1 MIVRSNTFALV
12 LLMTVLFPAPAL
24 AGGLG
29 VFDMTGFHA
38 GVDPASEEGANGT
51 WLDQCGGIE
60 LLIGG
65 KATRLSGRIRMLY
78 NYVYSKNTS
87 DHFGVALLG
96 MEIQLLRNLQRPAG
110 VHIHLDAGPGFIA
123 LQHEEFGMADLGL
136 GIHRELGK
144 HITLFAEVSG
154 QLRFRRKVWGGAVV
168 TAGVRFPID

>member
-1 MIVRSNTFALV
+1 MNARSNGFALAL
-12 LLMTVLFPAPAL
+12 LLMVLSPAPAL

-38 GVDPASEEGANGT
+38 GVDPSSEEGANGS
-51 WLDQCGGIE
+51 WLDQGGGVE

-65 KATRLSGRIRMLY
+65 KATRIAGRVRVLY
-78 NYVYSKNTS
+78 NYVYNKTTS
-87 DHFGVALLG
+87 DHFGVALFG

-110 VHIHLDAGPGFIA
+110 VHVHLDVGPGFIA

-136 GIHRELGK
+136 GVHRELGK
-144 HITLFAEVSG
+144 HVTLFAEVSG

-168 TAGVRFPID
+168 TAGLRFPID